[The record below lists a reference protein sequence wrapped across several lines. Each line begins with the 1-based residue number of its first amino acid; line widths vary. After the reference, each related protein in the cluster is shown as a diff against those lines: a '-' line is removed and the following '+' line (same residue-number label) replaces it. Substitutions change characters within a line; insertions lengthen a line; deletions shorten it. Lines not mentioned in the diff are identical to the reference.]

1 MPDNVVMLL
10 YDSSHPLPSIEAA
23 IQLVQRQPVCIALY
37 GPQVP
42 HKKTVL
48 KEVSMWQKQGYYVKM
63 SGHWGKSTVWGQ
75 VHLGLDPK

>member
-42 HKKTVL
+42 HK
-48 KEVSMWQKQGYYVKM
+48 MRA
-63 SGHWGKSTVWGQ
+63 
-75 VHLGLDPK
+75 P